1 MPAAATPEPPPD
13 VHRNHYTP
21 AEAAAALGLSRQW
34 VAHKAAAR
42 QIPHYRYG
50 NKFLFSAEHIAEIKQ
65 MAEVRPQPLPA
76 ARARRRRAG

>member
-1 MPAAATPEPPPD
+1 MHAAATPEPPPD
-13 VHRNHYTP
+13 ADHSHYTP
-21 AEAAAALGLSRQW
+21 EEAAAALGLTRQW
-34 VAHKAAAR
+34 VVRKAAAR

-65 MAEVRPQPLPA
+65 MAERRPQPLPA